1 MSGLDYFRAIGTDH
15 LAWIDY
21 EGRKDD
27 PGKAKGQEGN
37 LQRSPVEP
45 VYFVP

>member
-1 MSGLDYFRAIGTDH
+1 MTDLDHSRSVCTDH

-37 LQRSPVEP
+37 LQKSPVEP